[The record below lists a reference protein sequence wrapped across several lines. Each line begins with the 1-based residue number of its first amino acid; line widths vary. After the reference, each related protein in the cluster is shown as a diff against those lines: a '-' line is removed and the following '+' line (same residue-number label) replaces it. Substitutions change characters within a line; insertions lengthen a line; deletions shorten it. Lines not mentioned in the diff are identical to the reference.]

1 MGHMFICVCLIW
13 GILGYA
19 EVCAADGELLGRKIS
34 LSQQSQ
40 DLESGSVVC
49 IMDNLVNDSRTFDS
63 CRSVDFQEIFLHVL
77 VVSLGLGELSLGLG
91 EFVDLEFKIVE
102 DRVRDLKD
110 ILMSYLMAIWQRNY
124 VGFYG
129 FGFDR

>member
-63 CRSVDFQEIFLHVL
+63 CHRLDFQEIFLHVL
-77 VVSLGLGELSLGLG
+77 VVSLGLG